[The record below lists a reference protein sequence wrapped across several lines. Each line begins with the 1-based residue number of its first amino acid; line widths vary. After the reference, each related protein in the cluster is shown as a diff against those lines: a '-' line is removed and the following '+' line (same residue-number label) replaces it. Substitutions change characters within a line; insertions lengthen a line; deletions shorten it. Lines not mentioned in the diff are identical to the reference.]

1 MKRRFYVV
9 FLNVMDSSIK
19 GWLKGTKQGTEF
31 FSDFYYFSDLLT
43 KMKKMKFFQEI
54 KNSTM
59 LHNIFETY
67 FVGNK
72 AKEKKTKHVKYSV
85 YLSVFSPNAG
95 K

>member
-1 MKRRFYVV
+1 MLWIHQLRAGWKEQNKA
-9 FLNVMDSSIK
+9 LN
-19 GWLKGTKQGTEF
+19 F
-31 FSDFYYFSDLLT
+31 FPIFYYFSDLLT

>member
-1 MKRRFYVV
+1 MLWIHQLRAGWKEQNKA
-9 FLNVMDSSIK
+9 LN
-19 GWLKGTKQGTEF
+19 F
-31 FSDFYYFSDLLT
+31 FPIFYYFSDLLT

-54 KNSTM
+54 KNSAM

-72 AKEKKTKHVKYSV
+72 AKEKKQSTSNTL